1 LGHLDKFRL
10 LKEDRP
16 FNDTD
21 TLSLLGRQPA
31 TKVMFGFF
39 PILLILIAPVIG
51 WRIDCLLRS
60 SVAAGRPSQMSL
72 GLLVGILPSATIAFI
87 CLEGVFRAALL
98 AFLGLMVLFAHIS
111 AKRVA
116 I

>member
-1 LGHLDKFRL
+1 MGHLDKFRL

-51 WRIDCLLRS
+51 WRIGCLLRS
-60 SVAAGRPSQMSL
+60 PLAAGHQNPISP
-72 GLLVGILPSATIAFI
+72 GLLVGTLPFAPFAFI
-87 CLEGVFRAALL
+87 CLEGVFRAAFL
-98 AFLGLMVLFAHIS
+98 AFVGLMVLFAHIS

>member
-10 LKEDRP
+10 LKEGRP
-16 FNDTD
+16 LNDKD
-21 TLSLLGRQPA
+21 AWCLLCRQPA

-51 WRIDCLLRS
+51 WRIGCLLRS
-60 SVAAGRPSQMSL
+60 SVAAGRPSQMSP
-72 GLLVGILPSATIAFI
+72 GLLVGTLSFAPFAFI
-87 CLEGVFRAALL
+87 CLEGVFRAAFL
-98 AFLGLMVLFAHIS
+98 AFLGLPVLFAHIS

>member
-10 LKEDRP
+10 LNEGRP
-16 FNDTD
+16 SNDTD
-21 TLSLLGRQPA
+21 TLCLTGCQPA
-31 TKVMFGFF
+31 TKVMFRFS

-51 WRIDCLLRS
+51 WRIGCLLRS
-60 SVAAGRPSQMSL
+60 PVAAGRQNPMSP
-72 GLLVGILPSATIAFI
+72 GLLVVTLPFAPFAFI
-87 CLEGVFRAALL
+87 CLEGVFRAAFL

-116 I
+116 T